1 MPSSRDRDWT
11 RVSGDP
17 ETGANPA
24 LWDPGVIR
32 AASGWA
38 LAMGAL
44 GILGVVVIVT
54 MLQGYPIAEDPL
66 LMVSLSVSVIVAILS
81 LYYGFQLRTPTYR
94 SEQHLTILVWLY
106 SLLLALAVAES
117 IASMIREDGYGP
129 GLIRFIIL
137 GLALRAFIRGRGE
150 MTDFPGSRGVQI

>member
-1 MPSSRDRDWT
+1 MPSSSNRDWT
-11 RVSGDP
+11 RMSGDP
-17 ETGANPA
+17 ETGGNPA
-24 LWDPGVIR
+24 LWDPGVVR

-44 GILGVVVIVT
+44 GLLGVVVIVT
-54 MLQGYPIAEDPL
+54 VLQGYPIAEDLL
-66 LMVSLSVSVIVAILS
+66 LMVSLSVSVIVALLS
-81 LYYGFQLRTPTYR
+81 FYYGFQLRTPTYR

-117 IASMIREDGYGP
+117 IASMVREDGYGP

-137 GLALRAFIRGRGE
+137 GLALRAFIRGREE
-150 MTDFPGSRGVQI
+150 MADFPGTRGVEV